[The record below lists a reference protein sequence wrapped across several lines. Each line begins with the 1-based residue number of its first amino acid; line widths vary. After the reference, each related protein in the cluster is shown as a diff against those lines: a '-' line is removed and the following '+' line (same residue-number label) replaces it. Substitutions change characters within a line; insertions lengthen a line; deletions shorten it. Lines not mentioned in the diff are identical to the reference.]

1 MERPKTKSKKISW
14 FSIASVFLLAIAL
27 AVGMATNVHAASGS
41 FDRDNYLPDL
51 GSSDQDRAWITV
63 TDSSGNTTSSADDF
77 DVTIKNATQ
86 NVFSTFKLK
95 ETGGTTTVF
104 TTTGATQPTA
114 YPVGS
119 TSGYVEDFNSGSHNY
134 PALGASVVGLNL
146 KELSSNS
153 GGNAVTGSDGELSV
167 ASGDTI
173 QLLYS
178 GATLD
183 TAAVKTNSGSFSFS
197 PSSVTAITSNTLGSG
212 NLIISI
218 TDQDENLNPV
228 LKDVIGL
235 ADNSAL
241 LSGTPGTGSSR
252 VEIEA
257 IDQTTG
263 NRLSVGGT
271 EVVARN
277 IILVETGNDTG
288 VFTASGKVF
297 GSTTATIV
305 NGNVLVGSSSTPVY
319 TGGNITLGNLT
330 SGPGVVFKIIELTG
344 SGRLALVEIG
354 TSTTGTG
361 EQALVYVSP
370 SADVT
375 STWASGTQSASLT
388 NVAAYGTNNVIFGIT
403 SGTRGSSTSGLIKL
417 IEGSDYCLVAISQF
431 IGTAT
436 TSAVGLG
443 GEFEVGGGGSV
454 TASFSSFQLSG
465 PRSGDTLK
473 VSYLDELR
481 SNGTSGTVTGSLAYG
496 VSGVTGTL
504 ARDTDAPDINDFA
517 TITVVDGNL
526 NTSSSASESVAS
538 GSSLWG
544 GLTTN
549 RRGDHLTVSGYTQG
563 SKTISLQHVDGFGIG
578 TQTIRISN
586 TSNSLVWMVPTS
598 AGIFGAPTATGSIS
612 VALGTESVSSVPL
625 VRGDSTAAN
634 SFLGS
639 ASTDSFVATLDGL
652 DNTVEISPDGT
663 HWISIPIEEAGAN
676 TSTFIG
682 TVGFDYTALR
692 LTTNTTTSVTTLI
705 SDFTGTTTIKFATPV
720 SGAGRV
726 DAVIGTGSVV
736 RIFDGTTEEFTE
748 VCSTADTTLSVKLLA
763 NSTAYDPDK
772 TYVQVIGNDMMTQ
785 RMETIDGTV
794 LSRIGAICGDISDSI
809 QRCRGR

>member
-330 SGPGVVFKIIELTG
+330 LGPGVTFKILELTG

-403 SGTRGSSTSGLIKL
+403 PGTRGSSTSGLIK
-417 IEGSDYCLVAISQF
+417 
-431 IGTAT
+431 
-436 TSAVGLG
+436 
-443 GEFEVGGGGSV
+443 
-454 TASFSSFQLSG
+454 
-465 PRSGDTLK
+465 
-473 VSYLDELR
+473 
-481 SNGTSGTVTGSLAYG
+481 
-496 VSGVTGTL
+496 
-504 ARDTDAPDINDFA
+504 
-517 TITVVDGNL
+517 
-526 NTSSSASESVAS
+526 
-538 GSSLWG
+538 
-544 GLTTN
+544 
-549 RRGDHLTVSGYTQG
+549 
-563 SKTISLQHVDGFGIG
+563 
-578 TQTIRISN
+578 
-586 TSNSLVWMVPTS
+586 
-598 AGIFGAPTATGSIS
+598 
-612 VALGTESVSSVPL
+612 
-625 VRGDSTAAN
+625 
-634 SFLGS
+634 
-639 ASTDSFVATLDGL
+639 
-652 DNTVEISPDGT
+652 
-663 HWISIPIEEAGAN
+663 
-676 TSTFIG
+676 
-682 TVGFDYTALR
+682 
-692 LTTNTTTSVTTLI
+692 
-705 SDFTGTTTIKFATPV
+705 
-720 SGAGRV
+720 
-726 DAVIGTGSVV
+726 
-736 RIFDGTTEEFTE
+736 
-748 VCSTADTTLSVKLLA
+748 
-763 NSTAYDPDK
+763 
-772 TYVQVIGNDMMTQ
+772 
-785 RMETIDGTV
+785 
-794 LSRIGAICGDISDSI
+794 
-809 QRCRGR
+809 